1 MAGQLLLHT
10 HCVQVVPVVGLLVL
24 LVGEVQGGRGV
35 AGLSGGGQV
44 AGRVGGVLWP
54 VVVPRVCGG
63 RWIAVVGRLGHSPG
77 LVVILRTS
85 VWPVGSGA
93 KVRRSWGS
101 TVVKIWREH
110 VMGRGKVPWHSI
122 RWREEGTRRPV
133 WMRRERHPD
142 PHVRGEPAASDE
154 LHLVD
159 SLLLASLVLEPDLD
173 HSHRQPRVFG

>member
-54 VVVPRVCGG
+54 MVVPRVCGG
-63 RWIAVVGRLGHSPG
+63 RGIAVVGRLGHSPG
-77 LVVILRTS
+77 LVVVLLPSVRTVRS
-85 VWPVGSGA
+85 SSELWRC
-93 KVRRSWGS
+93 RRSA
-101 TVVKIWREH
+101 VVEVWREH
-110 VMGRGKVPWHSI
+110 VVRRREVSWHSI
-122 RWREEGTRRPV
+122 RWREEGTGRTVGVRG
-133 WMRRERHPD
+133 EGHAHS
-142 PHVRGEPAASDE
+142 HVRGEPSPSDE

-159 SLLLASLVLEPDLD
+159 PLLLAPLVLEPHLD
-173 HSHRQPRVFG
+173 HPHGQAGVLG